1 MKAKQSNAL
10 QLDLIETLPHKPYCT
25 DELGVTYIR
34 PKSTAIKRKY
44 LQVNQPKLVTYLVFD
59 IDRQGGVLAWYDND
73 LPTPYWT
80 SKNPENAHAHIAYRL
95 KVPFCTSDIAHS
107 EPIRYAAAIESAM
120 IERLKADRGFSGLLT
135 KNPLHPYWQNEFWT
149 EYEYTLDEL
158 AEYLDLKGHPLR
170 GSEVS
175 GLGRNCELFDTVRQW
190 SYKAIREFW
199 APNYK
204 RQWNSA
210 VYDQVEAIN
219 AQFKVPLPVSEVKA
233 IAKSIAN
240 WTYREFTPEKFRQ
253 SQAKKGAKGGKV
265 GGKISKG
272 GGRPTNSTSE
282 AQTKPWVSLGIS
294 RATYYNKKKNGN
306 L

>member
-1 MKAKQSNAL
+1 MKAEQSNAL

-25 DELGVTYIR
+25 DELGVTHIR
-34 PKSTAIKRKY
+34 PKNTAIKKKY
-44 LQVNQPKLVTYLVFD
+44 LQVNQPKLVTYLIFD

-95 KVPFCTSDIAHS
+95 KVPFCTSDIAHC

-120 IERLKADRGFSGLLT
+120 IERLKADRGFAGLLT
-135 KNPLHPYWQNEFWT
+135 KNPLHPHWQNEFWT
-149 EYEYTLDEL
+149 EHEYTLDEL
-158 AEYLDLKGHPLR
+158 ADYLDLKGHPLR

-175 GLGRNCELFDTVRQW
+175 GLGRNCELFDSVRQW

-210 VYDQVEAIN
+210 VYDHVEALN
-219 AQFKVPLPVSEVKA
+219 AQFKVPLPVSEVKG

-253 SQAKKGAKGGKV
+253 SQAKKGAKGGKAK
-265 GGKISKG
+265 GDSYNNKRLKARLLRQEGKTYQAIADQIGASK
-272 GGRPTNSTSE
+272 RSIITWC
-282 AQTKPWVSLGIS
+282 K
-294 RATYYNKKKNGN
+294 
-306 L
+306 